1 MSRTGATPYAAGRRR
16 PRVLRWVFL
25 ALLIVPIVEIAAII
39 AVGRVIGGWQTLL
52 LLILESMLGAWIVK
66 REGSRTWAALQEALR
81 SGRMPSR
88 QLSDAALVLI
98 GGTLLLT
105 PGFVTDVFGFFFVLP
120 LTRPVAR
127 RLLAGFVARRATVAV
142 SRLGPLP
149 GSGWPGRPRGNGTG
163 WPPAGDDR
171 VVPGEVV
178 DDHRRTDEQGPD
190 DERPGR
196 STG

>member
-1 MSRTGATPYAAGRRR
+1 MGLLLVILFLVVPVVEIYVIVQVGQEIGALPT
-16 PRVLRWVFL
+16 V
-25 ALLIVPIVEIAAII
+25 ALLIVES
-39 AVGRVIGGWQTLL
+39 
-52 LLILESMLGAWIVK
+52 LIGAWLVR
-66 REGSRTWAALQEALR
+66 REGSRAWAALRLALTT
-81 SGRMPSR
+81 GQLPSR
-88 QLSDAALVLI
+88 EIADTALVLV

-127 RLLAGFVARRATVAV
+127 RLLAGFLARRATVAV

-149 GSGWPGRPRGNGTG
+149 GSGWPGRPGRPGGNGTG
-163 WPPAGDDR
+163 WPPAGDR

-178 DDHRRTDEQGPD
+178 DDHRRPDEQGPD
-190 DERPGR
+190 GERPGR